1 MSQEGPM
8 EAMCKVCGK
17 FSKNKRG
24 LVQHM
29 QVIMITMIRMIILKI
44 TIFVIIMMITL
55 LRI

>member
-1 MSQEGPM
+1 M